1 MQLGKVLLLVNL
13 LFDNNYPPHPIAIYL
28 GAKSS
33 IIHYNNEKYL
43 NLLLQKYST
52 PFLFLL
58 KVQNV
63 TLLSYFCAYC
73 DYFFFL
79 FTLLNVLEILWIWQ
93 YFTMFLYF
101 LKWEYF
107 SSLFSLSLWAF
118 FLLYFYAF
126 WKFMKLFCFF
136 FSLSRIS
143 SWLCVFRFGNNQ
155 IHLTC

>member
-73 DYFFFL
+73 DYLFFYLPCSMCWKFYEYDNILRCFYIFSNENIFRPCFL
-79 FTLLNVLEILWIWQ
+79 FHCEH
-93 YFTMFLYF
+93 
-101 LKWEYF
+101 
-107 SSLFSLSLWAF
+107 F
-118 FLLYFYAF
+118 FYYI
-126 WKFMKLFCFF
+126 FMHFENL
-136 FSLSRIS
+136 
-143 SWLCVFRFGNNQ
+143 
-155 IHLTC
+155 